1 MSFHWPLRRER
12 AWLAPEVVQTS
23 SMDCG
28 PAALK
33 CLLEGHGVPV
43 SYGRLREACQTSVD
57 GTSIDTIEDVAQQL
71 GLHAEQSLIPRDFVC
86 LDEAQSFP
94 AVVVVHHA
102 DNFTHF
108 VVVWARHGEWLQ
120 VMDPAVGRRWISRKR
135 FEQEIFAHEQSVNA
149 RDWRSWCNSADYQR
163 LLHQRL
169 DELRISEGLAYD
181 LAAEAAS
188 DKGWFAFGALDAS
201 IRLCTSLA
209 SAGGLRRGKE
219 TARVLS
225 ALFRDTVSSGHDI
238 FSVIPPDYWSV
249 IPDITNED
257 ASREMLLV
265 RGGVVLKTGPSER
278 KATAPLPAELSPELA
293 AALVEEAPRPF
304 HRLWSMLQEDD
315 AFRPGL
321 VGMTIAIQALALA
334 AEAVLFRGLLEVTQE
349 LALPI
354 QRMAALAVLVLLA
367 LLVGLL
373 DIGLAALCIGQ
384 GRRLEARVRQAIF
397 AKLPRL
403 KDRYFQSRPI
413 TDMADRNHAIHAIR
427 SVPMLGAHGLQSLC
441 ELCLTFVALVAIA
454 PTSVGWAAACVIAA
468 MAIPTLAQPLLNERD
483 LRVRNHGG
491 ALHGFYLDALLG
503 LAPIRAHRA
512 ELAVSRQHEGLLVA
526 WTEAARGLTQWSLAA
541 NGIQS
546 LVCTG
551 LVAGL
556 LLSHFA
562 AAQAVTGAD
571 LLIVFWAL
579 KLPAAADRLAGIARA
594 YPAVRNTLLRQME
607 PLDAPEEERG
617 EHRHTSLRRRGGVQ
631 IEISDGLVLA
641 GGHTILRDINVV
653 IQPGEH
659 LAIVGRS
666 GAGKSSLLGLLLG
679 WHRLAQ
685 GNLRIDGEELGG
697 EMLETLRLAT
707 AWVDPQVQLWN
718 RSLLDNLTYAVD
730 DQNLARVRALVEA
743 SGLMAVSSRLPHGL
757 QSPLGE
763 GGGLLS
769 GGEGQR
775 VRLGRALLS
784 DCSRLALL
792 DEPFRGLDRH
802 QRRTLLASTRN
813 WWKGTTL
820 LCVSH
825 DIAETMDFDR
835 VLVIDDGRIVE
846 DGKPIE
852 LAQTRSQYRDLLHA
866 EESVMRTMWGASTW
880 RRWTV
885 AGGQVTESIPA

>member
-1 MSFHWPLRRER
+1 MVFLSATGACAR
-12 AWLAPEVVQTS
+12 
-23 SMDCG
+23 
-28 PAALK
+28 PARQA
-33 CLLEGHGVPV
+33 
-43 SYGRLREACQTSVD
+43 D

-135 FEQEIFAHEQSVNA
+135 FEQEIFSTNRASMRE
-149 RDWRSWCNSADYQR
+149 WRSWCNSADYLR

-169 DELRISEGLAYD
+169 DELGISED
-181 LAAEAAS
+181 LANDLATEAAS

-201 IRLCTSLA
+201 IRLCTSLN
-209 SAGGLRRGKE
+209 SAGGLRRGQE

-249 IPDITNED
+249 IPDIANED

-278 KATAPLPAELSPELA
+278 KATKAPPAELSPELA

-304 HRLWSMLQEDD
+304 RRLWSMLREDD

-321 VGMTIAIQALALA
+321 VGMTIAIQALALVT
-334 AEAVLFRGLLEVTQE
+334 EAVLFRGLLEVTQE

-354 QRMAALAVLVLLA
+354 QR
-367 LLVGLL
+367 
-373 DIGLAALCIGQ
+373 LAALPCAGLACRP
-384 GRRLEARVRQAIF
+384 GWPARHWAGSPVHRASAGSKRVRQAIF

-403 KDRYFQSRPI
+403 KDRYFQSLLI

-454 PTSVGWAAACVIAA
+454 PTSAGWAAACVIAA
-468 MAIPTLAQPLLNERD
+468 LGIPMLAQPLLNERD

-512 ELAVSRQHEGLLVA
+512 QLAVSRQHEGLLVA
-526 WTEAARGLTQWSLAA
+526 WAEAARGLTQWSLAA

-556 LLSHFA
+556 LSHCRS
-562 AAQAVTGAD
+562 T
-571 LLIVFWAL
+571 
-579 KLPAAADRLAGIARA
+579 P
-594 YPAVRNTLLRQME
+594 LR
-607 PLDAPEEERG
+607 
-617 EHRHTSLRRRGGVQ
+617 
-631 IEISDGLVLA
+631 
-641 GGHTILRDINVV
+641 
-653 IQPGEH
+653 
-659 LAIVGRS
+659 
-666 GAGKSSLLGLLLG
+666 
-679 WHRLAQ
+679 
-685 GNLRIDGEELGG
+685 
-697 EMLETLRLAT
+697 
-707 AWVDPQVQLWN
+707 
-718 RSLLDNLTYAVD
+718 
-730 DQNLARVRALVEA
+730 
-743 SGLMAVSSRLPHGL
+743 
-757 QSPLGE
+757 
-763 GGGLLS
+763 
-769 GGEGQR
+769 
-775 VRLGRALLS
+775 
-784 DCSRLALL
+784 C
-792 DEPFRGLDRH
+792 
-802 QRRTLLASTRN
+802 
-813 WWKGTTL
+813 
-820 LCVSH
+820 
-825 DIAETMDFDR
+825 
-835 VLVIDDGRIVE
+835 
-846 DGKPIE
+846 
-852 LAQTRSQYRDLLHA
+852 
-866 EESVMRTMWGASTW
+866 
-880 RRWTV
+880 
-885 AGGQVTESIPA
+885 